1 ICLIPRGGRRDRDR
15 SLSLGGLFGFF
26 LFHLFGSDVD
36 LVWLLRCGFLEVAD
50 PFSEPLANLG
60 EFSSTEDDE
69 NDDQNDEQFW
79 HSDSE
84 HSNLL
89 RSHLSKRHSGLTRR
103 QKPLAEVH
111 GNRTHHGHF
120 CPS

>member
-1 ICLIPRGGRRDRDR
+1 MCLIPRGGRRGRDR

-26 LFHLFGSDVD
+26 LFHLFGRDVD
-36 LVWLLRCGFLEVAD
+36 LVWLLRCSFLEVAD
-50 PFSEPLANLG
+50 SFSEPLANLG
-60 EFSSTEDDE
+60 KFSSTEDDE
-69 NDDQNDEQFW
+69 NDEQFW

-89 RSHLSKRHSGLTRR
+89 RSRRSKRHRGSTRW
-103 QKPLAEVH
+103 QEPLAEVH